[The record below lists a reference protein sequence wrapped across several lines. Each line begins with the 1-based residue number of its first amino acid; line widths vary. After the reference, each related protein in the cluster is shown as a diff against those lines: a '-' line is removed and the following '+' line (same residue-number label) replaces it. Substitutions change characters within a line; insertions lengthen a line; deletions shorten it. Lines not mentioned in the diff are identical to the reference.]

1 MSGKLRDNLEPE
13 MSYFQIQAYIGTTKH
28 MGGLSTT
35 QEIVERCGIGREAY
49 VLEVGCGAGATA
61 CYLAKEYGC
70 RVMSVDL
77 RESMVALANERAA
90 REGVQGLVEF
100 RVADAQA
107 LPFDDATFDVVFC
120 ESVVAFIED
129 KQGVLDELARV
140 TRPGGRVGLNEV
152 IWLKP
157 PPADLAR
164 QAQALWGIEP
174 EVLAVEDWLGLLQN
188 AGLRDVEH
196 TVCQV
201 DARREAT
208 QVNRY
213 HFRDMW
219 RMFSRTLRLA
229 LFSPAFRRYMKTR
242 RRAPKDAF
250 KYLGYALFVAHK

>member
-1 MSGKLRDNLEPE
+1 MSGKLRDTLEPE
-13 MSYFQIQAYIGTTKH
+13 MTYFEIQAYIGTTKH
-28 MGGLSTT
+28 MGGFATT
-35 QEIVERCGIGREAY
+35 QEIVERCGVDREAY

-61 CYLAKEYGC
+61 CYLAQEYGC

-77 RESMVALANERAA
+77 RETMVALANERAV
-90 REGVQGLVEF
+90 REGVQDLVAF

-120 ESVVAFIED
+120 ESVVTFIDD
-129 KQGVLDELARV
+129 KQGVIDEFARV
-140 TRPGGRVGLNEV
+140 TRPGRRVGLNEEV
-152 IWLKP
+152 WLQP

-164 QAQALWGIEP
+164 QAQALWGIES

-196 TVCQV
+196 TVYQV

-208 QVNRY
+208 QVKRY
-213 HFRDMW
+213 RFRDMG
-219 RMFSRTLRLA
+219 RMFYRTLALA
-229 LFSPAFRRYMKTR
+229 VRSPAFRRYMKTR
-242 RRAPKDAF
+242 KRVPKDAF